1 MIAIVVFKWNTPG
14 YRSKFESRHVNTTK
28 RMIERWYP
36 EPHRFICVTDD
47 PDGLDPGVEY
57 IPLWADHSEIAN
69 PSWPKGPSCYRR
81 LRVFS
86 DWFADQIRCERIAC
100 VDLDAVFSNCLT
112 SIFSRKEDFLIWQT
126 GNPRI
131 PFCASMFMFT
141 AGVHRRIWNDFDPRK
156 SPRLALTSGMH
167 GSDQAWIAYC
177 LGKKI
182 PGWGIKEG
190 VYGYKDHILKSHNGS
205 LPKDA
210 RAVMFTGK
218 PDPWDQEAI
227 HKSPWITE
235 HYY

>member
-1 MIAIVVFKWNTPG
+1 MIAFVTFKWLKVG
-14 YRSKFESRHVNTTK
+14 YRSNFTSERVNTTK
-28 RMIERWYP
+28 RMIDRWYP

-47 PDGLDPGVEY
+47 SAGLNPDVEY
-57 IPLWADHSEIAN
+57 VPLWADHADIPN

-86 DWFADQIRCERIAC
+86 DWFADLIGCERIAC
-100 VDLDAVFSNCLT
+100 IDLDAVFSSSLVP
-112 SIFSRKEDFLIWQT
+112 IFNRTEDFLIWQT

-141 AGVHRRIWNDFDPRK
+141 AGVHRRIWNDFDPRS

-182 PGWGIKEG
+182 PGWGTADG
-190 VYGYKDHILKSHNGS
+190 VYGYKDHVLKSHNGM
-205 LPKDA
+205 LPKNA
-210 RAVMFTGK
+210 RAVMFTGQ
-218 PDPWDQEAI
+218 PDPWAAEAI
-227 HKSPWITE
+227 RRSPWINE
-235 HYY
+235 FYR